1 MGSRALGLDLGLAP
15 GISIKNIM
23 LYTAFSAIAVETA
36 MAHNR
41 KIELL
46 PVLLPF
52 ALLILYAILTW
63 VFTILFLENP
73 HYSPRVT
80 LIRLKVKLV
89 DQFLMLLVF
98 FYGVINWKD
107 ALWLLKALVWV
118 MILGC
123 FITVID
129 TFNIPDLGIIT
140 ARDKDGRIEGIIGSA
155 AEFGGLLTFA
165 IPLIVALWWSETGF
179 KKVLALLG
187 IGLALVS
194 VMLSA
199 SRGAMVGLVAG
210 GIMAAI
216 YLRRYITVQI
226 VIRATMA
233 VLTFTAIA
241 VMVVLSTDFEHIIR
255 ERMSTG
261 LESGDLE
268 FISSGRTRIWW
279 AALGEMA
286 EYPISYLSG
295 LGWEAYYQTGGHRY
309 ATHSMY
315 LDSFYNLGIIG
326 LTLFALSYVAAVAA
340 ARRGLAN
347 APDNATP
354 YLMAATIGLMG
365 FMFAMI
371 FTDIQLA
378 ATYVWAYTG
387 VALRIAV
394 SASSPQRDARPRTRD
409 QT

>member
-1 MGSRALGLDLGLAP
+1 
-15 GISIKNIM
+15 
-23 LYTAFSAIAVETA
+23 
-36 MAHNR
+36 
-41 KIELL
+41 
-46 PVLLPF
+46 
-52 ALLILYAILTW
+52 
-63 VFTILFLENP
+63 
-73 HYSPRVT
+73 VT

-107 ALWLLKALVWV
+107 ALWLLKALIWV
-118 MILGC
+118 MIIGC

-140 ARDKDGRIEGIIGSA
+140 ARDEDGRIEGIIGSA

-179 KKVLALLG
+179 RKVLALIG

-216 YLRRYITVQI
+216 YLRRYVTAQI
-226 VIRATMA
+226 VIRASMA

-241 VMVVLSTDFEHIIR
+241 VMVVLSTDFEHIIK

-286 EYPISYLSG
+286 EDPISYLSG

-315 LDSFYNLGIIG
+315 LDTFYNLGIIG
-326 LTLFALSYVAAVAA
+326 LTFFAVSYVAAIAA

-347 APDNATP
+347 APESATA

-365 FMFAMI
+365 FMFAMV

-378 ATYVWAYTG
+378 ATYVWAYAG

-394 SASSPQRDARPRTRD
+394 SAPALQRDARPRTRD